1 MEWLYPLIWLVLII
15 LFIVMEA
22 STVQLV
28 SIWLAVGSL
37 AALVPAILELSL
49 AVQVIVFI
57 VVSAVCLVFT
67 RPFVK
72 KVLAVK
78 KVNTNADRTVGEF
91 GLVTETIDNLAETGA
106 VKLDGVI
113 WSARSEDGDRIPTGS
128 VITVKRITGVKVF
141 VERAEKA
148 ETTSGTVS

>member
-37 AALVPAILELSL
+37 AALVPAILEMSL

-113 WSARSEDGDRIPTGS
+113 WSARSEAGDRIPTGS
-128 VITVKRITGVKVF
+128 VITVKRINRVTVF

-148 ETTSGTVS
+148 ELTAGTVS

>member
-37 AALVPAILELSL
+37 AALVPAILEMSL
-49 AVQVIVFI
+49 AVQVI

-91 GLVTETIDNLAETGA
+91 GLVTETIDNALESGRVMVDGLSWKARASDNTVLEAGTRVQ
-106 VKLDGVI
+106 VKEIHGV
-113 WSARSEDGDRIPTGS
+113 TL
-128 VITVKRITGVKVF
+128 TVEKV
-141 VERAEKA
+141 V
-148 ETTSGTVS
+148 

>member
-37 AALVPAILELSL
+37 AALVPAILEMSL

-78 KVNTNADRTVGEF
+78 KVNTSADRTVGEF
-91 GLVTETIDNLAETGA
+91 GLVTETIDNALESGRVMVDGLSWKARASDNTVLEAGTRVQ
-106 VKLDGVI
+106 VKEIHGV
-113 WSARSEDGDRIPTGS
+113 TL
-128 VITVKRITGVKVF
+128 TVEKV
-141 VERAEKA
+141 V
-148 ETTSGTVS
+148 

>member
-37 AALVPAILELSL
+37 AALVPAILEMSL

-57 VVSAVCLVFT
+57 VVSAVCLVL
-67 RPFVK
+67 PGP
-72 KVLAVK
+72 L
-78 KVNTNADRTVGEF
+78 
-91 GLVTETIDNLAETGA
+91 
-106 VKLDGVI
+106 
-113 WSARSEDGDRIPTGS
+113 
-128 VITVKRITGVKVF
+128 
-141 VERAEKA
+141 
-148 ETTSGTVS
+148 

>member
-37 AALVPAILELSL
+37 AALVPAILEMSL

-72 KVLAVK
+72 GFSSQ

-91 GLVTETIDNLAETGA
+91 GLVTETIDNALESGRVMVDGLSWKARASDNTVLEAGTRVQ
-106 VKLDGVI
+106 VKEIHGV
-113 WSARSEDGDRIPTGS
+113 TL
-128 VITVKRITGVKVF
+128 TVEKV
-141 VERAEKA
+141 V
-148 ETTSGTVS
+148 

>member
-37 AALVPAILELSL
+37 AALVPAILEMSL

-67 RPFVK
+67 RPFDK
-72 KVLAVK
+72 KGFSSQKSKYECGSHSRRIRL
-78 KVNTNADRTVGEF
+78 G
-91 GLVTETIDNLAETGA
+91 
-106 VKLDGVI
+106 DGNH
-113 WSARSEDGDRIPTGS
+113 
-128 VITVKRITGVKVF
+128 
-141 VERAEKA
+141 
-148 ETTSGTVS
+148 